1 MNLRDLTYILAVE
14 RYGSITRAA
23 EACDVTQPTL
33 SAQIAKL
40 ERELGIRIFERDGR
54 GLRITDAGYTVLQH
68 AKKVAGSVDDLRAA
82 VQAHLD
88 PLAGV
93 LRLGLIPTL
102 SPYLLPALLPQIKE
116 RLPRITLAVIEEQT
130 AALVERVHSGTLD
143 AAMIATDIDD
153 PHIVSTPLFD
163 EPLLV
168 ALSAQHPLA
177 KRKAIEPREIDPSS
191 LLLLAEGHCLRD
203 QALALCKDVTSGAPG
218 DFRAASLETILNLV
232 EAGLGLTIVP
242 ELCLT
247 SARARREG
255 LEVRTFAPKGA
266 SRSISLVYRRSTTRS
281 AVLKEVAQLTG
292 HVWRKRQNQNVRKR
306 FA

>member
-23 EACDVTQPTL
+23 EACEVTQPTL
-33 SAQIAKL
+33 SAQIGKL

-54 GLRITDAGYTVLQH
+54 GLRITDAGHTVLEH
-68 AKKVAGSVDDLRAA
+68 AKRVAGSVDDLVAA
-82 VQAHLD
+82 VQGHLD

-102 SPYLLPALLPQIKE
+102 SPYLLPALLPRIQE
-116 RLPRITLAVIEEQT
+116 RLPRVSLTVVEEQT
-130 AALVERVHSGTLD
+130 VALLERVHSGTLD
-143 AAMIATDIDD
+143 AAMIATEIDD
-153 PHIVSTPLFD
+153 PHVVAAPLFD

-191 LLLLAEGHCLRD
+191 LLLLSEGHCLRD

-232 EAGLGLTIVP
+232 EAGLGVTIVP

-247 SARARREG
+247 SARPRREG
-255 LEVRTFAPKGA
+255 LKIRAFAPKGA
-266 SRSISLVYRRSTTRS
+266 TRSISLVYRRSTTRS
-281 AVLKEVAQLTG
+281 AVLHELTQLTRQ
-292 HVWRKRQNQNVRKR
+292 VWQRRQDQSARKR